1 VLIVRVYSILD
12 QTAVEVSCLHG
23 DLANH
28 LVYREQRERL
38 DGASEDLW
46 AAADALHRAVELDER
61 GRLEWS
67 DDCGL

>member
-12 QTAVEVSCLHG
+12 QTAVEVSCVHG
-23 DLANH
+23 DAASH
-28 LVYREQRERL
+28 LVYREQRGRL
-38 DGASEDLW
+38 DGPSEDLW
-46 AAADALHRAVELDER
+46 AAADALDRALDQDNR